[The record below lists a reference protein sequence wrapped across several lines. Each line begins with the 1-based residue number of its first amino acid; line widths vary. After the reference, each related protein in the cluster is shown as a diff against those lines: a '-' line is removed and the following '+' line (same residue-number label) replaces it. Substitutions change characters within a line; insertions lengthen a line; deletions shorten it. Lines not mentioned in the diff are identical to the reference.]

1 MITFA
6 TDISQQCQWYARRAN
21 RNQVLLTCLQANGS
35 AFSLTSY
42 SATFKVWVFG
52 NESSPIIS
60 LSEGAGIVN
69 GGTAGT
75 YNIDISEVQSNIA
88 SNYYMMSFDV
98 TYPDG
103 TTRTWINGIFIVNAE
118 VYSGTIANPA
128 TLTLSAPSTPTT
140 ISIAPYVGSG
150 SSNYPEYPAA
160 TLTNGTVQYASSLD
174 PTLIGLNY
182 NYYYPSGVTNLP
194 ILLAL
199 HAYEDQASAFDTA
212 SLQRWA
218 RLGYLVVIPEMRGSA
233 GNYTAYGG
241 SRDAGGREV
250 DDAYDAYIHA
260 KNLFSG
266 IVSDNGQRVSV
277 IGLSAGGGDAY
288 NLACRYPDTFQHI
301 TIMFGISDYGV
312 DATYGWYNQQPS
324 RQATLQT
331 YIGGTPAAKAQ
342 EYAARYSKNAIATN
356 YQGYISIFHDTADS
370 SVGVDHSQR
379 VVAMYTA
386 AGRTDYYYN
395 ESTTGSTYRWSHGYP
410 GTFPDLIQAEQ
421 YWKDKPKTQS
431 IKTIGTSG
439 TLKING
445 KISTKRFSVN
455 LNDGDW
461 RNMGRSRTADVTYD
475 YTANSYVVSN
485 LQTGSVV
492 TVTTDTGLVAVAVSQ
507 GATLTLTPASP
518 LVAGYKPANRFNVN
532 TVRLVKDGS
541 NNVTVLADAV
551 GGHRAQGFSFTAPGT
566 APVYSATELNSLP
579 GLTFNGT
586 TQYLQGLGVIE
597 ALRNKQGFT
606 MFTVTKCPI
615 FSQGSGASNI
625 TQVLTYVGGSIY
637 CVVANGTVSNEN
649 YTGTQTYLVRTVVVD
664 TKQTSNTNRVQV
676 RENKTAKTLTI
687 TGTTDTIS
695 TDTTSDVVTIGK
707 RCYDSAFFG
716 GNWVDAIIFDYP
728 MNATQ
733 YGAVEDYLKTLYAI

>member
-1 MITFA
+1 MTNA
-6 TDISQQCQWYARRAN
+6 S
-21 RNQVLLTCLQANGS
+21 G
-35 AFSLTSY
+35 AFSISGY
-42 SATFKVWVFG
+42 VFTFKVWVFG
-52 NESSPIIS
+52 NDTSPIIS
-60 LSEGAGIVN
+60 LTEGSGIAN

-75 YNIDISEVQSNIA
+75 LIIDITESQSNIA
-88 SNYYMMSFDV
+88 SNYYIMALDC

-103 TTRTWINGIFIVNAE
+103 TTRTWINGLFIVNAD
-118 VYSGTIANPA
+118 VYSGDVTNPA
-128 TLTLSAPSTPTT
+128 TITLSAPSTPTT
-140 ISIAPYVGSG
+140 LSIAPYVGSG
-150 SSNYPEYPAA
+150 SANYPEYPSA
-160 TLTNGTVQYASSLD
+160 TLINGTVQYTSSLD

-194 ILLAL
+194 ILIAF
-199 HAYEDQASAFDTA
+199 HAYEDQASSFDTA

-218 RLGYLVVIPEMRGSA
+218 RLGYLVIIPEMRGSV

-250 DDAYDAYIHA
+250 DDAYDAYQHA
-260 KNLFSG
+260 KTFFSG
-266 IVSDNGQRVSV
+266 LVSDNGQRVSV
-277 IGLSAGGGDAY
+277 IGFSAGGGDAY

-301 TIMFGISDYGV
+301 TVMFGISDYGT
-312 DATYGWYNQQPS
+312 DATYGWYNQQAP
-324 RQATLQT
+324 RQASLQT
-331 YIGGTPAAKAQ
+331 YIGGTPAAKPQ

-356 YQGYISIFHDTADS
+356 YQGYLAIFHDTADA

-386 AGRTDYYYN
+386 ASRTDYYYN
-395 ESTTGSTYRWSHGYP
+395 ESTVGSTYRWSHGYP
-410 GTFPDLIQAEQ
+410 GTFSDLTQAEQ

-431 IKTIGTSG
+431 IKTIATSG

-445 KISTKRFSVN
+445 KIQTKRFTVN

-461 RNMGRSRTADVTYD
+461 RNMGRCRTADLTYD
-475 YTANSYVVSN
+475 YSANSYVVSN
-485 LQTGSVV
+485 LQSGSVV
-492 TVTTDTGLVAVAVSQ
+492 TVTTDTGLIAVAVSQ
-507 GATLTLTPASP
+507 GATLTLNPASP
-518 LVAGYKPANRFNVN
+518 LVAGYKPSNRLNVN
-532 TVRLVKDGS
+532 TVRLLKDGS

-551 GGHRAQGFSFTAPGT
+551 GGHKAQGFSFTAPGT

-606 MFTVTKCPI
+606 MFTVSKCPI
-615 FSQGSGASNI
+615 FSQGSGATNL
-625 TQVLTYVGGSIY
+625 TQVLTYVAGSIY
-637 CVVANGTVSNEN
+637 CVVANGTSSNEN

-676 RENKTAKTLTI
+676 RENKVAKTLTI

-695 TDTTSDVVTIGK
+695 TDSTSDLVTIGK
-707 RCYDSAFFG
+707 RCYDSSFFG
-716 GNWVDAIIFDYP
+716 GNWVDAIIFDWP